1 MIKNYFRV
9 AFRNL
14 AKNKSYVV
22 INTLGLGISLACC
35 IAAYILV
42 AFNIEFDDFHDN
54 GKVANI
60 FAFHTLSTQ
69 KDGKPARDIQ
79 APFVLPPIAAEEIS
93 GIKRFTRFVGE
104 GGALRYKDQ
113 AFNEYIHFADS
124 TFFDLFDFPLA
135 SGSHQ
140 SFKEKNTIF
149 LTQEMAKKYFG
160 DEDPVGKIMVANFV
174 NEKEIALVVGGVFEK
189 IPMNNSFYFS
199 MIMRFENFVDI
210 HNLKLDD
217 WSDWR
222 NPSTYFELA
231 SPENA
236 AAVSQQF
243 RKYIPTRNK
252 VRTDIVVDAYE
263 LVPFK
268 SGFNQEDIRWTWAIV
283 RISYVPLIIFTSM
296 ALLILLIACFNLTNT
311 SIAMTGKRLKEVG
324 IRKAVGAAREQIVL
338 QFLFE
343 TLLTIV
349 MALVVGLLMAQ
360 VIVPAFVDMWRLPYG
375 LEDMDGVNLF
385 IALIFL
391 VFLASLL
398 AGIYPALFSSK
409 IKPTQLLKGGVKVS
423 GTNALTQT
431 LVALQFALSV
441 IVLIAGVVFIQN
453 TRYQE
458 EIKFGY
464 EKEKLITV
472 RLQGERDFLV
482 LEKELAENPKILSVA
497 VSDGNL
503 GGNNYQ
509 TPVTVDTSRYD
520 VQAMGVGKNYM
531 ETVGLKVLEGRTFNL
546 DNASDQEDGI
556 IVNREFLARTGL
568 TDPIEKT
575 IILHDHKRV
584 ILGVVENHIDN
595 VFRASG
601 AEPFV
606 FYPAG
611 KNQYVTLIVKAEK
624 ADIAET
630 QKYLETTWKRVFPTK
645 PFESQLQEDVVL
657 KGSKE
662 TNANLEKIFLF
673 ITVLGG
679 LLSASGIFALASLN
693 VAKRTKEIGIRK
705 ALGASVPNI
714 VALLNREFVII
725 LVSAGA
731 IGAVAGFYLTEAILA
746 QIYKLYVEIGIVTIV
761 LCALL
766 ILLIGLLTTSTTIFS
781 AAKANPVDTL
791 RSE

>member
-9 AFRNL
+9 ALRNL
-14 AKNKSYVV
+14 AKNKSYVI

-35 IAAYILV
+35 IAAFILV
-42 AFNIEFDDFHDN
+42 AFNIEFDGFHDDS
-54 GKVANI
+54 KVSNI
-60 FAFHTLSTQ
+60 FAIHTLSTQ
-69 KDGKPARDIQ
+69 KDGKVVRDIQ

-104 GGALRYKDQ
+104 GGALRFKDQ
-113 AFNEYIHFADS
+113 AFNEFIHFADS

-199 MIMRFENFVDI
+199 MLMRFENFVDI
-210 HNLKLDD
+210 HNLKQDD

-222 NPSTYFELA
+222 NPSTYLELA

-236 AAVSQQF
+236 AAVSKQF
-243 RKYIPTRNK
+243 SKYIPTRNK
-252 VRTDIVVDAYE
+252 ARTEMVVDAYE

-268 SGFNQEDIRWTWAIV
+268 SNFNQEEIRSTWAIV

-324 IRKAVGAAREQIVL
+324 IRKAVGAAREQIVM

-343 TLLTIV
+343 TFLTIV

-360 VIVPAFVDMWRLPYG
+360 IIVPAFVDMWRLPYG
-375 LEDMDGVNLF
+375 LKDMDGVNL
-385 IALIFL
+385 IITLVFL
-391 VFLASLL
+391 MFLASLL
-398 AGIYPALFSSK
+398 AGIYPALLSSR

-423 GTNALTQT
+423 GTNTLTQT

-464 EKEKLITV
+464 DKEKLITV
-472 RLQGERDFLV
+472 RLQGERDFLAM
-482 LEKELAENPKILSVA
+482 EKELAENPKILEVA
-497 VSDGNL
+497 VSDGNI

-509 TPVTVDTSRYD
+509 TPVTVDTGKYD
-520 VQAMGVGKNYM
+520 VQAMGVGKNYF
-531 ETVGLKVLEGRTFNL
+531 ETMGLKVLEGRTFNL
-546 DNASDQEDGI
+546 DNASDQNDGV
-556 IVNREFLARTGL
+556 IVNREFITRTGI

-575 IILHDHKRV
+575 IILHDHRRV
-584 ILGVVENHIDN
+584 ILGVIENHIDN
-595 VFRASG
+595 LFRSSG

-611 KNQYVTLIVKAEK
+611 KNQYITLIVKTEK
-624 ADIAET
+624 ADVAET
-630 QKYLETTWKRVFPTK
+630 QKYIEETWKRVFPTK

-725 LVSAGA
+725 LMLAA
-731 IGAVAGFYLTEAILA
+731 ILGSVAGFYLTEAILA
-746 QIYKLYVEIGIVTIV
+746 QIYKLHVEVGIVTII

-766 ILLIGLLTTSTTIFS
+766 ILLVGLFTTSSTILS